1 MILTEAK
8 LRKII
13 RQKIQEVLSD
23 EIEQGDV
30 KLGRWTS
37 RGEAPPIKSNKIQA
51 KPPEVEH
58 KITTQE
64 LETFENDIKA
74 LHPSDS
80 QQTKE
85 SQHALRQIQLVK
97 GKIANEATL
106 VLLGGGGGYYLKLSD
121 TKKLPIASYIGS
133 LLSQKYNKS
142 LYEWLKKRNIIK

>member
-1 MILTEAK
+1 MRITETQ

-13 RQKIQEVLSD
+13 RQKIQEVLDD
-23 EIEQGDV
+23 E
-30 KLGRWTS
+30 KRPRWHS
-37 RGEAPPIKSNKIQA
+37 LGEAPPIKSNKPQA
-51 KPPEVEH
+51 KAPEVEH
-58 KITTQE
+58 KITTQK

-74 LHPSDS
+74 LHPSDD

-97 GKIANEATL
+97 DKIANEATL
-106 VLLGGGGGYYLKLSD
+106 VLLGGGGGYYLKLND
-121 TKKLPIASYIGS
+121 TKKLPIASYIGT